1 MLQDTN
7 SEDRTE
13 MKSFKQ
19 HTEGSFWG
27 RDDLVKKWSTPK
39 KDRHLYIKL
48 AKDDA
53 SGHHRASMK
62 RKGNEKKIADLK
74 SQGYKEVPFES
85 YEELQQCIDESLKAD
100 IARIASE
107 FPERSTVTYKGK
119 KATVLGNGKDYVKI
133 GIGDETHEVSPN
145 VLKKD
150 TNESE
155 KDTLDESKLTLSTPM
170 YDAIMKMG
178 LPQLMKK
185 HDARVD
191 RKETDKEHTTLSGQR
206 GFGTEVSKLI
216 KQNASK
222 LKKILSEEEVEVDDV
237 SAGKKKKLPKGVKAN
252 PDLKGYA
259 YNEKVKEAA
268 ESIARFATYDWYGIP
283 KIKGLKEYNEG
294 SCVKEMQKLY
304 ASGCAKHE
312 MYEKIKEKYGCSE
325 AKFNELYAQYCG
337 TNEETINEAA
347 MSKPQSI
354 EDYARAVGVNKQE
367 QQWIIDNE
375 DSFNKYHNNS
385 ALKKSWL
392 SLSYPIYDND
402 YYFAFIGD
410 SQTENS
416 KLNSEANREL
426 RKYAKSKLSNEQI
439 YDEMEKMFSM
449 TRYSNVGAGDTMSRE
464 ELWRAIQHI
473 RRDYREEAQIE
484 GWEELEEKALLG
496 RMKTMARSL
505 LDKMRK
511 RAKKVSL
518 PESLE
523 EKLTD
528 KYGNAKLSD
537 ADKDKVGKL
546 RQKIK
551 DHEILAQRLRDEI
564 SQIKK
569 AAGVDESVDL
579 EENFSLTDSNLKCVF
594 ASPEFKICVSGN
606 DVAIVMDRKVS
617 KGGAMTA
624 SGNSIPKNLEGAPIT
639 GMADVLH
646 MDKKVFKNVLA
657 SMKRASIKV

>member
-19 HTEGSFWG
+19 HTEGSFYG

-85 YEELQQCIDESLKAD
+85 KEELQQCIDESLKSD

-145 VLKKD
+145 VLKKN
-150 TNESE
+150 TNELE
-155 KDTLDESKLTLSTPM
+155 KDT
-170 YDAIMKMG
+170 
-178 LPQLMKK
+178 
-185 HDARVD
+185 V
-191 RKETDKEHTTLSGQR
+191 
-206 GFGTEVSKLI
+206 
-216 KQNASK
+216 
-222 LKKILSEEEVEVDDV
+222 EVEVDDISV
-237 SAGKKKKLPKGVKAN
+237 GKKKKKPAGVKADE
-252 PDLKGYA
+252 PLKGYA
-259 YNEKVKEAA
+259 YNEKIKESA
-268 ESIARFATYDWYGIP
+268 ESIARFATYDWYGLP
-283 KIKGLKEYNEG
+283 KIKGLQEYNEG
-294 SCVKEMQKLY
+294 SCVKEMQKLH

-375 DSFNKYHNNS
+375 DSFKKYHNNS

-392 SLSYPIYDND
+392 SLSYPVYDGD

-410 SQTENS
+410 SERENA
-416 KLNSEANREL
+416 KLNAEANREL
-426 RKYAKSKLSNEQI
+426 RKYAKSKLDNEAI
-439 YDEMEKMFSM
+439 YNEMEKMFSM
-449 TRYSNVGAGDTMSRE
+449 TRYSNVGAGDTMTRE

-473 RRDYREEAQIE
+473 RKDYREEAQIE

-496 RMKTMARSL
+496 RMKTMARNL

-551 DHEILAQRLRDEI
+551 DHEILADRLRDEI

-594 ASPEFKICVSGN
+594 ASPEFKVCVSGN

-657 SMKRASIKV
+657 SLKRASIKV

>member
-145 VLKKD
+145 VLKKN
-150 TNESE
+150 TNESK
-155 KDTLDESKLTLSTPM
+155 KDT
-170 YDAIMKMG
+170 
-178 LPQLMKK
+178 
-185 HDARVD
+185 VD
-191 RKETDKEHTTLSGQR
+191 
-206 GFGTEVSKLI
+206 
-216 KQNASK
+216 
-222 LKKILSEEEVEVDDV
+222 EVEVDDV
-237 SAGKKKKLPKGVKAN
+237 SVGKKKKLPKGVKGN

-268 ESIARFATYDWYGIP
+268 ESIARFATYDWYGLP
-283 KIKGLKEYNEG
+283 KIKGLQEYNEG
-294 SCVKEMQKLY
+294 SCVKEMQKLH

-375 DSFNKYHNNS
+375 DSFNKFHNNS

-484 GWEELEEKALLG
+484 GWEELEEKALMG
-496 RMKTMARSL
+496 RMKTIARSL

-523 EKLTD
+523 EKVTD

-537 ADKDKVGKL
+537 ADKDKVSKL

-551 DHEILAQRLRDEI
+551 DHEILADRLRDEI
-564 SQIKK
+564 SDIKK
-569 AAGVDESVDL
+569 AAGVVESVDL

>member
-1 MLQDTN
+1 
-7 SEDRTE
+7 

-145 VLKKD
+145 VLKKN
-150 TNESE
+150 TNESK
-155 KDTLDESKLTLSTPM
+155 KDT
-170 YDAIMKMG
+170 
-178 LPQLMKK
+178 
-185 HDARVD
+185 VD
-191 RKETDKEHTTLSGQR
+191 
-206 GFGTEVSKLI
+206 
-216 KQNASK
+216 
-222 LKKILSEEEVEVDDV
+222 EVEVDDV
-237 SAGKKKKLPKGVKAN
+237 SVGKKKKLPKGVKGN

-268 ESIARFATYDWYGIP
+268 ESIARFATYDWYGLP
-283 KIKGLKEYNEG
+283 KIKGLQEYNEG
-294 SCVKEMQKLY
+294 SCVKEMQKLH

-375 DSFNKYHNNS
+375 DSFNKFHNNS

-484 GWEELEEKALLG
+484 GWEELEEKALMG
-496 RMKTMARSL
+496 RMKTIARSL

-523 EKLTD
+523 EKVTD

-537 ADKDKVGKL
+537 ADKDKVSKL

-551 DHEILAQRLRDEI
+551 DHEILADRLRDEI
-564 SQIKK
+564 SDIKK
-569 AAGVDESVDL
+569 AAGVVESVDL

>member
-1 MLQDTN
+1 MQDTN

-19 HTEGSFWG
+19 HTEGSFYG

-39 KDRHLYIKL
+39 KDRHLFIKL

-85 YEELQQCIDESLKAD
+85 YEELQQCIDESLKSD

-145 VLKKD
+145 VLKKN
-150 TNESE
+150 TKESE
-155 KDTLDESKLTLSTPM
+155 KVNGK
-170 YDAIMKMG
+170 
-178 LPQLMKK
+178 
-185 HDARVD
+185 
-191 RKETDKEHTTLSGQR
+191 
-206 GFGTEVSKLI
+206 
-216 KQNASK
+216 
-222 LKKILSEEEVEVDDV
+222 VEVDDISV
-237 SAGKKKKLPKGVKAN
+237 GVKKKKPAGVKADE
-252 PDLKGYA
+252 PLKGYA
-259 YNEKVKEAA
+259 YNEDEEEEKFYIVRVQGKGAPGRDYINVKTRAHSQKAALEKIKNQYPGRVSYRIVKESA
-268 ESIARFATYDWYGIP
+268 ESIARFATYDWYGLP

-294 SCVKEMQKLY
+294 SCVKEMQKLH

-375 DSFNKYHNNS
+375 DSFKKYHNNS

-392 SLSYPIYDND
+392 SLSYPVYDGD

-410 SQTENS
+410 SERENA
-416 KLNSEANREL
+416 KLNAEANREL
-426 RKYAKSKLSNEQI
+426 RKYAKSKLDNEAI
-439 YDEMEKMFSM
+439 YNEMEKMFSM
-449 TRYSNVGAGDTMSRE
+449 TRYSNVGAGDTMTRE

-473 RRDYREEAQIE
+473 RKDYREEAQIE

-496 RMKTMARSL
+496 RMKTMARNL

-551 DHEILAQRLRDEI
+551 DHEILADRLRDEI

-594 ASPEFKICVSGN
+594 ASPEFKVCVSGN

-624 SGNSIPKNLEGAPIT
+624 SGNSIPKNLAGAPIT